1 MHKLI
6 IGLMVLAPLG
16 MSQAEVPDFTAEV
29 QPILAAHCTQCHGP
43 EKQKNGLRL
52 DSPDG
57 LRQGGDTGALFIAE
71 KSGESLLYQ
80 VVAGLHED
88 ISMPPKGEK
97 LDEAALATLKAW
109 IDGGAVLPEADGAR
123 AEVVSDHWAYQPI
136 TSPALPTVT
145 QKDWVIDPIDSFV
158 LHTMEEQG
166 VVPSPVGER
175 VILMRRL
182 YLDLI
187 GLPPTPEEV
196 ATYMADESSDAY
208 ARLVDRLLASE
219 HYGER
224 WGRHWLDLARYADS
238 DGYEKDTFRPW
249 AWRYRNW
256 VIDALNADMPYDQ
269 FVTEQLAGDLLPD
282 ATLEQ
287 KIATGFHRNTLTNK
301 EGGVDQEEFR
311 IAQVVDRTNTT
322 YQAFMGITM
331 NCAQCH
337 THKYDPITI
346 REFYESMAF
355 FNVGKE
361 LDIAAPLADEVER
374 FKKQKGISDKRIEEA
389 REAIREYAPRLKDKL
404 AAWEETLDVPEK
416 GWEVLSPASYAS
428 AGGAEFKKLKD
439 KSLLVKG
446 PKLISDTYTVVAR
459 TRSQNIKAL
468 RLEALTD
475 DFLASNGPGR
485 ADNGNFMLTDFK
497 VKVMPLNKPEDKI
510 NVKFSK
516 AKATF
521 EQKEHTITNAFDDN
535 LRTGWA
541 IFRGAETN
549 QNVSATFWFETP
561 VEFKDGVVFRFN
573 LDHQYGNKHT
583 LGRFRLSLITIE
595 PDEVPYS
602 DALHQALLK
611 PVEERSNEEQELVL
625 AYFSEND
632 PDMKGL
638 QGELDK
644 LIAAAP
650 KAPDTQAQTIVAD
663 SEPPTTYIHQRGNF
677 MRKGEQVAANTP
689 AVFPALVA
697 RGETPDRLDFAR
709 WLTGVENPLASR
721 VAVNRVWDKL
731 FGDGLVRTPEDFGV
745 RGEVPTHPE
754 LLDWM
759 ARDFM
764 KQGWGQ
770 KALIRQI
777 VSSNTYK
784 QSSNHRSALADKDPQ
799 NRLLARQNRFRVEA
813 EITRDLFLSASDL
826 LNKKVGGP
834 SVRPPLPEGFA
845 NLGYANSIKFD
856 ESKGDEKYRRGIYI
870 QFQRTIAYPMLMT
883 FDCPDS
889 NTTNIKR
896 SRSNTPLQALTL
908 LNDPVFVECAE
919 GLGARILT
927 QVAGGAEAR
936 VKHAFQ
942 ICMAREPGA
951 DELAAL
957 TALLEQGQRY
967 YNENPKDAAALLT
980 RDVPAGVEPAE
991 AAAYMNLARAILNLD
1006 EFLTRE

>member
-1 MHKLI
+1 MRKLI

-16 MSQAEVPDFTAEV
+16 MSQAATPDFTAEV
-29 QPILAAHCTQCHGP
+29 QPILRAHCIQCHGP

-52 DSPDG
+52 DSPDA
-57 LRQGGDTGALFIAE
+57 LRQGGDSGALFTVE

-80 VVAGLHED
+80 VVAGLHKD
-88 ISMPPKGEK
+88 IIMPAKGEK

-109 IDGGAVLPEADGAR
+109 IDGGAVLPEADGER

-136 TSPALPTVT
+136 ANSVVPEV
-145 QKDWVIDPIDSFV
+145 QQQDWVQNPIDNFV
-158 LHTMEEQG
+158 LHTMEQQG
-166 VVPSPVGER
+166 VVPSPEGDR
-175 VILMRRL
+175 VTLMRRL

-196 ATYMADESSDAY
+196 AAYLADDSADAY
-208 ARLVDRLLASE
+208 AQLVDRLLASE

-287 KIATGFHRNTLTNK
+287 KVATGFHRNTLTNK

-361 LDIAAPLADEVER
+361 LDIAAPLANEVDRYE
-374 FKKQKGISDKRIEEA
+374 KKKVISDKRIEEA

-416 GWEVLSPASYAS
+416 GWEVLSPASYSS

-439 KSLLVKG
+439 DSLLVKG
-446 PKLISDTYTVVAR
+446 PEPITDTYTVVAR
-459 TRSQNIKAL
+459 TRSQGIRAI

-475 DFLASNGPGR
+475 KFLTRNGPGR
-485 ADNGNFMLTDFK
+485 APNGNFMLTDFK
-497 VKVMPLNKPEDKI
+497 VHAMPFGKTHDGVD
-510 NVKFSK
+510 VKFSK
-516 AKATF
+516 AEATF
-521 EQKEHTITNAFDDN
+521 EQKEHAIGNAIDDD
-535 LRTGWA
+535 LRSGWA
-541 IFRGAETN
+541 VFRGEETN
-549 QNVSATFWFETP
+549 QDLSATFWLEEPIDFA
-561 VEFKDGVVFRFN
+561 DGAVLKFTFDQR
-573 LDHQYGNKHT
+573 YGNQHN
-583 LGRFRLSLITIE
+583 LGRFRISLVTVD
-595 PDEVPYS
+595 PAVLPSS

-611 PVEERSNEEQELVL
+611 PVEKRSNEEQEQVL

-650 KAPDTQAQTIVAD
+650 KAPDTMAQTLVAD

-689 AVFPALVA
+689 AVFPAIVA

-709 WLTGVENPLASR
+709 WLTGAENPLASR

-759 ARDFM
+759 AHDFM

-784 QSSNHRSALADKDPQ
+784 QSSNHRPALADKDPQ

-919 GLGARILT
+919 GLGTRILT
-927 QVAGGAEAR
+927 QVEGGAEER

-942 ICMAREPGA
+942 ICMAREPEM

-957 TALLEQGQRY
+957 TALLEQGQDY
-967 YNENPKDAAALLT
+967 YKNHPKDAAALLT